1 MGEEGSVGWG
11 GATVPYPPAERQDV
25 WLETRD
31 NGEATEVVGRKEGGK
46 EIAK

>member
-1 MGEEGSVGWG
+1 MGDEEGQQCR
-11 GATVPYPPAERQDV
+11 TPAERQDA

-46 EIAK
+46 EGNS